1 MRPKRVFS
9 KMNNSLRWRKSR
21 RIQRKKMLSKIKKQQ
36 MIKQMIK
43 QMKII

>member
-1 MRPKRVFS
+1 MRPKRVYS
-9 KMNNSLRWRKSR
+9 KMSNSLRWRESR
-21 RIQRKKMLSKIKKQQ
+21 RIQRKKMLSKIKKEQ